1 MRDKRTPTDVC
12 GEAKS
17 QAKAIFIL
25 FQITFRMG
33 IIDTKSK
40 FRCEYEHLSNY
51 LTLHFRERRGAAL
64 LRFRNRA
71 KISVRKL
78 LRHCGGKT
86 RHVFWK
92 LNFAQESRNCEV
104 VRSRGASL
112 VCRLSVD
119 HRIFTR
125 IDVDESFKCRTEN
138 RILKYEHVKKYTLNG
153 VKN

>member
-1 MRDKRTPTDVC
+1 
-12 GEAKS
+12 
-17 QAKAIFIL
+17 
-25 FQITFRMG
+25 MG
-33 IIDTKSK
+33 KIDTKSK
-40 FRCEYEHLSNY
+40 FRYEYEHLSNY

-64 LRFRNRA
+64 LRFRNRV
-71 KISVRKL
+71 KITVRKL

-92 LNFAQESRNCEV
+92 LSFAQESRNCVV

-125 IDVDESFKCRTEN
+125 IDVDESFKGR
-138 RILKYEHVKKYTLNG
+138 YTLG
-153 VKN
+153 DKLQQHVAATYCSDKSLRVYWRIFVKIFVAATEFVPATSRTDSV

>member
-1 MRDKRTPTDVC
+1 
-12 GEAKS
+12 
-17 QAKAIFIL
+17 
-25 FQITFRMG
+25 MG

-40 FRCEYEHLSNY
+40 FQYEYEHLSNY

-71 KISVRKL
+71 KITVRKV

-92 LNFAQESRNCEV
+92 LSFAQESRNCVV

-112 VCRLSVD
+112 VCR
-119 HRIFTR
+119 
-125 IDVDESFKCRTEN
+125 
-138 RILKYEHVKKYTLNG
+138 
-153 VKN
+153 